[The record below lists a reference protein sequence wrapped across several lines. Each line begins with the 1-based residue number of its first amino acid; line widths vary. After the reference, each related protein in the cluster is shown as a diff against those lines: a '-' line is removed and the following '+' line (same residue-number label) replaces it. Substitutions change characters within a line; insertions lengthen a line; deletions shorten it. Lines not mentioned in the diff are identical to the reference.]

1 MNLLLVLWWSSLAMA
16 AAALLW
22 MSALVA
28 ARVRRAGTDARRA
41 HERRLVQAACLE
53 IATGTGDAVAS
64 LRPVRG
70 RARLLAESL
79 IEFLAI
85 VRGAERDRLVSAFQ
99 AMAIDETF
107 RQRLFRGSKA
117 GRLASAEV
125 LSAFPGAATAAA
137 LNRLLQTNQDPEVRV
152 AAVKALIDLDA
163 PPSILTLLEDMRRR
177 GVSDSLLYLP
187 LVRRLAVH
195 EPDAALAALADATLD
210 PSARSLL
217 ADAVA
222 AAGDYRAIEPL
233 SLAARD
239 GHHGLRM
246 AAVAGL
252 GVLAHPAAGDTIIAA
267 LDDSDWEV
275 RAAACEAAARMNVR
289 QAIPGLVMRLADS
302 VWWVRFQAA
311 EALTRMGPAGIQSL
325 RLAAG
330 ADIDIVR
337 RAAALALAEKGLTE
351 TIPAGQPA

>member
-1 MNLLLVLWWSSLAMA
+1 MSLLLALWWSSLVMV

-22 MSALVA
+22 MSLLVA
-28 ARVRRAGTDARRA
+28 ARVRRARKDARRA
-41 HERRLVQAACLE
+41 RERSLVQTACLE
-53 IATGTGDAVAS
+53 IAAGTGDAVSS

-85 VRGAERDRLVSAFQ
+85 VRGGERERLVSAFE

-117 GRLASAEV
+117 GRMAAAEV
-125 LSAFPGAATAAA
+125 LAAFPGAATVAA
-137 LNRLLQTNQDPEVRV
+137 LNRLLDTHQDSEVRV

-163 PPSILTLLEDMRRR
+163 PPSILVLLEDIRRR
-177 GVSDSLLYLP
+177 GVAGSLQYLP
-187 LVRRLAVH
+187 LIRRLAVH
-195 EPDAALAALADATLD
+195 EPDAALQALSD
-210 PSARSLL
+210 PKLNAQARSLV

-233 SLAARD
+233 SLAATAD
-239 GHHGLRM
+239 DQGLRM

-252 GVLAHPAAGDTIIAA
+252 GVLAHPAAAETIVSA
-267 LDDSDWEV
+267 LEDRDWEV
-275 RAAACEAAARMNVR
+275 RAAACEAAARMNIR
-289 QAIPGLVMRLADS
+289 EALPGLVLRLTDD

-311 EALTRMGPAGIQSL
+311 EALTRMGPPGIQSL
-325 RLAAG
+325 RLAA
-330 ADIDIVR
+330 AANVDIVR
-337 RAAALALAEKGLTE
+337 RAAALALAEKGLAAAA
-351 TIPAGQPA
+351 PAGQPA